1 MLTTAGQALPLLPAL
16 PLLLRNTM
24 RYDAEIKFNASFE
37 TDGAPEDVINALMD
51 LFQTIDTTHIN
62 LVWDD
67 VEWTID

>member
-1 MLTTAGQALPLLPAL
+1 
-16 PLLLRNTM
+16 M